1 MGKNMIWIQKR
12 KFSRIFAEKS
22 CASFFVGMKKF
33 PENIFVGDSIFL
45 LEKKTLKRGFRR
57 SERVDGKGAKK
68 ERVKRSEVRGK

>member
-1 MGKNMIWIQKR
+1 
-12 KFSRIFAEKS
+12 
-22 CASFFVGMKKF
+22 MKKF

>member
-1 MGKNMIWIQKR
+1 
-12 KFSRIFAEKS
+12 
-22 CASFFVGMKKF
+22 MKKF

-68 ERVKRSEVRGK
+68 ERVKRSEVRGKGKSGRCEKEGERWG